1 MICTG
6 STFSDC
12 SGSDSLRPR
21 TVHSGIFQSDS
32 SLFWRETTRHAE
44 LVVQFQGFASLPLYS
59 SMNSESGF
67 SIRLMESQ
75 SPLRT
80 QQASNGILCVE
91 PTNRIWAGCCE
102 LPRGSR
108 ERSTKQTSRKREG
121 GNPCRTG
128 SPERL
133 PRRPSKSEPSDR
145 IMPMERR
152 RKASRDLPSIRIW
165 STRAR
170 SRRPSSAPRCRP
182 DRRNRR
188 PCR

>member
-6 STFSDC
+6 SAFSDC

-75 SPLRT
+75 SPLRI

-102 LPRGSR
+102 LPRGSG
-108 ERSTKQTSRKREG
+108 EQSTKQTSRKREG
-121 GNPCRTG
+121 RNPRRTAN
-128 SPERL
+128 PQRL
-133 PRRPSKSEPSDR
+133 PRRPAKSGPSDR
-145 IMPMERR
+145 IMPMEQR
-152 RKASRDLPSIRIW
+152 RKAGRDLPSIRIW
-165 STRAR
+165 STRAH